1 MLSPLLIILL
11 VFSTSDASNLVKT
24 DKGHFIPGRGCG
36 TNTEYKYL
44 ASMPLD
50 LTGHEC
56 SFVGEEYV
64 KFWTSKKGLPL
75 GQDSKSEHLFIYL
88 H

>member
-1 MLSPLLIILL
+1 MFRPLLIILL
-11 VFSTSDASNLVKT
+11 VFSTTDATNLIKT
-24 DKGHFIPGRGCG
+24 GKGHFIQGRGCG
-36 TNTEYKYL
+36 TNAEFKYL

-64 KFWTSKKGLPL
+64 KFQTSKNAKGGLEIF
-75 GQDSKSEHLFIYL
+75 SYFVIFS
-88 H
+88 